1 MNETSK
7 KKKNRKKICVFIHY
21 IEKSSSSPS
30 SLFYLSALLFF
41 FFHRSRY
48 TVFFSLSL
56 SLPCFSPLFW
66 RLTQFLLCLDY
77 ELLCGCVFGVGVAC
91 VNFIENNKNA
101 TQFTQPK
108 PICRSNARTVFEWKL
123 CTSRMCETRKQKLWK
138 KLGSK
143 SKGRRQEK
151 WKHTLAR
158 KP

>member
-1 MNETSK
+1 MK
-7 KKKNRKKICVFIHY
+7 RAKRKKIEKKYVYLYITSKNHHHHHHLYSILVRYYFSSFIVLV
-21 IEKSSSSPS
+21 IQ
-30 SLFYLSALLFF
+30 FF
-41 FFHRSRY
+41 FLF
-48 TVFFSLSL
+48 L